1 MLDSDTGTITIDG
14 KSGVSNKAGLSSK
27 NTSGSVINANGEI
40 TQIYVFGVN
49 GEEPENGIPY
59 SGSLTTGVARDR

>member
-1 MLDSDTGTITIDG
+1 
-14 KSGVSNKAGLSSK
+14 
-27 NTSGSVINANGEI
+27 VINASGEI
-40 TQIYVFGVN
+40 TQIDVIGVN